1 MQLSSHHNWPVYIV
15 LLFCI
20 PLWAGEASSP
30 PNTPPIANDY
40 VIIDKV
46 EGEFAEIKE
55 FLLLAISEHGIKISN
70 TSYISKMLDRT
81 AKEVGSDKKVFIHAE
96 AIEFCSA
103 TLSRQM
109 MENNPH
115 NIAFC
120 PYIIYIYELAQQP
133 GIIYLG
139 YRRPF
144 FNASH
149 NQDSSLAKVDEFLKN
164 IISSVTE

>member
-1 MQLSSHHNWPVYIV
+1 MTLFTRHHWLVFIV
-15 LLFCI
+15 LFFSL
-20 PLWAGEASSP
+20 PLWAGESSSP
-30 PNTPPIANDY
+30 PNTPPMANDH
-40 VIIDKV
+40 VMIDKV
-46 EGEFAEIKE
+46 EGEFEETKE

-81 AKEVGSDKKVFIHAE
+81 AKEVGSNKKVFIHAE

-109 MENNPH
+109 MEKNPH
-115 NIAFC
+115 NITFC

-133 GIIYLG
+133 GIIFLG

-149 NQDSSLAKVDEFLKN
+149 NQDPSLTKVDEFLKN
-164 IISSVTE
+164 IITSVTE